1 MTIIEAINKVDSL
14 KPNGY
19 TQSDKVGWLSV
30 LDGAIK
36 RSVID
41 THEDGES
48 ITFNGYTDETPLD
61 TELIAHAP
69 YDDMYISW
77 LEAKIDYFNG
87 EYAKYNNSI
96 TRYNDTYA
104 AYSNDYNRNHM
115 PKGASIKYF

>member
-41 THEDGES
+41 AHDDGES
-48 ITFNGYTDETPLD
+48 VTFNGYTDETPLD

-104 AYSNDYNRNHM
+104 AYANDYNRNHM
-115 PKGASIKYF
+115 PKGESIKYF